1 MLRLVPRL
9 RRWRRMLPRWR
20 RADGLRASAPM
31 PPGLDVDEFLRLAR
45 LSFVRLQAAW
55 DAADLAT
62 LERLTTGPLLAD
74 LREQLQARGAGLNRT
89 DVLQL
94 QAQLLAFEELRD
106 AFVASVEFS
115 GLIQEG
121 ADTAATE
128 FRELWLLTKLKPHG
142 GEAWQLAQMQALA

>member
-9 RRWRRMLPRWR
+9 RRLRRMLPRWR
-20 RADGLRASAPM
+20 RADAAPTPARL

-121 ADTAATE
+121 ADTGATE

>member
-1 MLRLVPRL
+1 MLNIAPAI
-9 RRWRRMLPRWR
+9 RRWWPG
-20 RADGLRASAPM
+20 RAAAHVAARV

-74 LREQLQARGAGLNRT
+74 LREQLDARGAGLNCT
-89 DVLQL
+89 DVVDL
-94 QAQLLAFEELRD
+94 QARLLAFEELRD

-115 GLIQEG
+115 GLIREQ
-121 ADTAATE
+121 ADAGATE
-128 FRELWLLTKLKPHG
+128 FRELWLLTRLKPQA
-142 GEAWQLAQMQALA
+142 GEAWQLAQVQALI